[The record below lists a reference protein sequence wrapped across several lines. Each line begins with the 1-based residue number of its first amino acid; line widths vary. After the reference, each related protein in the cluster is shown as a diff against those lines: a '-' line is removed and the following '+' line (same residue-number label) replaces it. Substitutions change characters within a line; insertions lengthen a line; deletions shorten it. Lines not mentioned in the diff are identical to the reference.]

1 MRGFFI
7 TIIYLFYI
15 IYSFGIF
22 VGRCISSS
30 MSLFGYLFLTMS
42 IQYRILLWISAPFLA
57 SGGMANHMINM
68 PMARSIPLLTSAFQA
83 LTAGCISGGAVV
95 PVIWRLM
102 RETVDYEI
110 IFGSWLILGAAVT
123 VAKTI
128 LFSPKRL
135 PKKITVSGIF
145 ERPLNNS

>member
-1 MRGFFI
+1 
-7 TIIYLFYI
+7 
-15 IYSFGIF
+15 
-22 VGRCISSS
+22 
-30 MSLFGYLFLTMS
+30 MS
-42 IQYRILLWISAPFLA
+42 IQYPILLWLSAPFLA

-145 ERPLNNS
+145 ERSLNNR

>member
-1 MRGFFI
+1 MDICSILSIWWDGQSYDQYANGSFYT
-7 TIIYLFYI
+7 TIDLE
-15 IYSFGIF
+15 
-22 VGRCISSS
+22 
-30 MSLFGYLFLTMS
+30 
-42 IQYRILLWISAPFLA
+42 
-57 SGGMANHMINM
+57 
-68 PMARSIPLLTSAFQA
+68 AFQA